1 MPDSPEADA
10 GLMRAAWR
18 QELLRVAAIL
28 LLAVLA
34 GALLDQMTAALG
46 LALIW
51 YVIYHLRQLRW
62 LARWVAHPKRIDL
75 PETGGLWG
83 EVFEQLLVSQRRNR
97 KRKKRLA
104 SILAE
109 FQASTAALPD
119 GAVVL
124 APRGQIVWFNNAAQ
138 ALLGLRSPQDI
149 GQRIPNL
156 LRHPE
161 FTDYFAAADYSR
173 DLELPSPVKG
183 EGTVSVRIIPYGDNQ
198 RLMIVRDVSE
208 IRRLDVARRDF
219 VANASH
225 ELRTPLTVLR
235 GYLDMMEPDLR
246 EGGALEP
253 WKGPVDEMRNQA
265 ARMESLISDMLKLA
279 RLEADVV
286 QQRQELVDMP
296 RVLRT
301 ALESARGLSQTQH
314 RVVGDIDQ
322 RLRLYGREAELH
334 SVASNLLSN
343 AVHYT
348 PEGGEITLRWWAD
361 DDGAHLE
368 VRDSGIG
375 IDAKD
380 LPRLTER
387 FYRVDVGRSRDK
399 GGTGLGLAIVKHAL
413 EHHEGRLEVR
423 SQRGQGSRFIC
434 HFPAHRMHDERHA
447 IKQASA

>member
-1 MPDSPEADA
+1 MPNGAEA

-18 QELLRVAAIL
+18 TELLRGLSVL
-28 LLAVLA
+28 LLATLVGWLFDA
-34 GALLDQMTAALG
+34 PRTCLALG
-46 LALIW
+46 LFVYLGQ
-51 YVIYHLRQLRW
+51 HLRNLRW
-62 LARWVAHPKRIDL
+62 LSRWVEHPKRIDL
-75 PETGGLWG
+75 PEPGGIWG
-83 EVFEQLLVSQRRNR
+83 EIFEQLLVNQRRNR

-104 SILAE
+104 GILAE

-124 APRGQIVWFNNAAQ
+124 ARRGQIVWFNNAAQ
-138 ALLGLRSPQDI
+138 ALLGLRSPQDF

-161 FTDYFAAADYSR
+161 FTEYFQAGDYSH
-173 DLELPSPVKG
+173 DLELPSPVKA
-183 EGTVSVRIIPYGDNQ
+183 ETSLSVRIIPYGDNQ

-208 IRRLDVARRDF
+208 IRRMEVARRDF

-235 GYLDMMEPDLR
+235 GYLDMMEPDAT
-246 EGGALEP
+246 EGGRLDG
-253 WKGPVDEMRNQA
+253 WQGPIQEMRAQA
-265 ARMESLISDMLKLA
+265 SRMESLISDMLKLA

-286 QQRQELVDMP
+286 QSRQELIDMP
-296 RVLRT
+296 RVLSG
-301 ALESARGLSQTQH
+301 ALESARGLSRERH
-314 RVVGDIDQ
+314 RIEAEVDPG
-322 RLRLYGREAELH
+322 LRLYGRESELH
-334 SVASNLLSN
+334 SLATNLLSN

-348 PEGGEITLRWWAD
+348 PDGGTIGLRGWSD
-361 DDGAHLE
+361 DTGAYLE

-387 FYRVDVGRSRDK
+387 FYRVDVSRSREQ

-413 EHHEGRLEVR
+413 EHHEGQLQVQSEA
-423 SQRGQGSRFIC
+423 GKGSRFLC
-434 HFPAHRMHDERHA
+434 HFPSHRAHRAARNA
-447 IKQASA
+447 VNG